1 MLISSQPM
9 RVISKQEA
17 IQIRMLNQ
25 QLLSPLYERP
35 EDIVAW
41 QGAMQA
47 QDYNYFRWAIGI
59 RQRTPQL
66 VGLQEAFAKA
76 ELLRLHLLRCTVQVV
91 SHTDIGWLL
100 PLCKERNLRTLQ
112 SWHKSINVSFP
123 ESYFEEITRAMQEL
137 LAGGKSLP
145 KKAIAEKLTTL
156 GFLLDDRL
164 LTSLLV
170 RMEIE
175 GLLCS
180 GEMQGREATWALLSE
195 RVPIICSL
203 TPDEALKQLAL
214 KYFRS
219 HSPASLEDFVW
230 WSGLTKTQCRK
241 ALALIAREIEEIK
254 IEEEMMYLYH
264 KTLDCPDYAKMV
276 LLLPPYD
283 EYLIGYKSRWV
294 ALEKKHTAKA
304 HNNFGI
310 FNPVILHEGRV
321 VGNWKASIDKQ
332 AANLTIDFFAEKSKI
347 RKRNLQGAVNQFV
360 EFCKVTANRAS

>member
-1 MLISSQPM
+1 MN
-9 RVISKQEA
+9 KQQA

-91 SHTDIGWLL
+91 SQKDIGWLL

-112 SWHKSINVSFP
+112 SWHKSINTLFS
-123 ESYFEEITRAMQEL
+123 ENHFEELTQALQKF

-145 KKAIAEKLTTL
+145 KKAIAEELKSL

-170 RMEIE
+170 RSEIE

-180 GEMQGREATWALLSE
+180 GVMQGREATWALLSE
-195 RVPIICSL
+195 RVPTIYSL
-203 TPDEALKQLAL
+203 TPDDALKQLAL

-219 HSPASLEDFVW
+219 HSPASLEDFAW
-230 WSGLTKTQCRK
+230 WSGLSKTQCRK
-241 ALALIAREIEEIK
+241 ALTLIANEIEETK
-254 IEEEMMYLYH
+254 IEEETMYLYH
-264 KTLDCPDYAKMV
+264 NTLDCPNYAKKV

-310 FNPVILHEGRV
+310 FKPVILHEGRV

-332 AANLTIDFFAEKSKI
+332 GENLTIDFFAEKSKI
-347 RKRNLQGAVNQFV
+347 GKQNLQGAVNQFV

>member
-1 MLISSQPM
+1 MN
-9 RVISKQEA
+9 KQKA

-25 QLLSPLYERP
+25 QLLSPLYQKP
-35 EDIVAW
+35 QDIVAW

-59 RQRTPQL
+59 RQRIPQIAQ
-66 VGLQEAFAKA
+66 LQAAFAKA

-91 SHTDIGWLL
+91 SQTDIGWLL

-112 SWHKSINVSFP
+112 SWHKSINTSFS
-123 ESYFEEITRAMQEL
+123 ESHFQEITQALQEL
-137 LAGGKSLP
+137 FAGGKSLP
-145 KKAIAEKLTTL
+145 RKAIAEQLTSL

-170 RMEIE
+170 RSEIE

-180 GEMQGREATWALLSE
+180 GVMQGREATWALLSE
-195 RVPIICSL
+195 RVPTICSL
-203 TPDEALKQLAL
+203 TPNEALKQLAI

-219 HSPASLEDFVW
+219 HSPASLDDFAW
-230 WSGLTKTQCRK
+230 WSGLSKTQCKK
-241 ALALIAREIEEIK
+241 ALTLIANEVEEIK
-254 IEEEMMYLYH
+254 VEEETMYLYH
-264 KTLDCPDYAKMV
+264 NTLDCPDYARKV

-310 FNPVILHEGRV
+310 FKPVILHEGRV

-332 AANLTIDFFAEKSKI
+332 ASNLLTELFAEKSKV
-347 RKRNLQGAVNQFV
+347 KQQSLQDAINQFV
-360 EFCKVTANRAS
+360 EFCKVTTANGS

>member
-1 MLISSQPM
+1 M

-59 RQRTPQL
+59 RQRIPQL
-66 VGLQEAFAKA
+66 VRLQEAFAKA

-100 PLCKERNLRTLQ
+100 SLCKERNLRTLQ

-195 RVPIICSL
+195 RVPTIYSL

-230 WSGLTKTQCRK
+230 WSGLPKAQCRK
-241 ALALIAREIEEIK
+241 ALTLIANEIEETK
-254 IEEEMMYLYH
+254 VEEETMYLYH
-264 KTLDCPDYAKMV
+264 NTPDCSDYAGMV

-310 FNPVILHEGRV
+310 FKPIILHEGRV

-332 AANLTIDFFAEKSKI
+332 GENLTIDFFAEKSKI
-347 RKRNLQGAVNQFV
+347 GKQSLQGAVNQFV
-360 EFCKVTANRAS
+360 QFCKVTTANGS

>member
-59 RQRTPQL
+59 RQRIPQL
-66 VGLQEAFAKA
+66 VRLQEAFAKA

-100 PLCKERNLRTLQ
+100 SLCKERNLRTLQ
-112 SWHKSINVSFP
+112 SWHKSINISFS
-123 ESYFEEITRAMQEL
+123 ESYFEEITYALQEL

-145 KKAIAEKLTTL
+145 KRAIAEKLTSL

-195 RVPIICSL
+195 RVPTIYSL

-219 HSPASLEDFVW
+219 HSPASSEDFVW
-230 WSGLTKTQCRK
+230 WSGLTKTQCKK
-241 ALALIAREIEEIK
+241 ALTLIANQVEEIK
-254 IEEEMMYLYH
+254 VEEETMYLYH
-264 KTLDCPDYAKMV
+264 NTPDCSDYAGMV

-310 FNPVILHEGRV
+310 FKPVILHEGRV

-332 AANLTIDFFAEKSKI
+332 GENLTIDFFAEKSKI
-347 RKRNLQGAVNQFV
+347 GKQSLQGAVNQFV
-360 EFCKVTANRAS
+360 EFCKVTTANGS

>member
-1 MLISSQPM
+1 MN
-9 RVISKQEA
+9 KQQA

-59 RQRTPQL
+59 RQRMPQL
-66 VGLQEAFAKA
+66 VRLQEAFAKA

-91 SHTDIGWLL
+91 SQTDIGWLL

-112 SWHKSINVSFP
+112 SWHKSINTSFS
-123 ESYFEEITRAMQEL
+123 ESHFQEITQALQEL
-137 LAGGKSLP
+137 FAGSKSLP
-145 KKAIAEKLTTL
+145 KKAIAEELKSL

-170 RMEIE
+170 RSEIE

-180 GEMQGREATWALLSE
+180 GVMQGREGTWALLSE
-195 RVPIICSL
+195 RVPTIYSL
-203 TPDEALKQLAL
+203 TPDDALKQLAL

-230 WSGLTKTQCRK
+230 WSGLPKTQCRK
-241 ALALIAREIEEIK
+241 ALTLIANEIEETK
-254 IEEEMMYLYH
+254 IEEETMYLYH
-264 KTLDCPDYAKMV
+264 NTLDYPNYAKKV

-310 FNPVILHEGRV
+310 FKPVILHEGRV

-332 AANLTIDFFAEKSKI
+332 GENLTIDFFAEKSKI
-347 RKRNLQGAVNQFV
+347 GKQNLQGAVNQFV
-360 EFCKVTANRAS
+360 QFCKVTTANGS

>member
-1 MLISSQPM
+1 MM
-9 RVISKQEA
+9 NKQKA

-25 QLLSPLYERP
+25 QLLSPLHQKP
-35 EDIVAW
+35 QDIVAW

-59 RQRTPQL
+59 RQRIPQL

-91 SHTDIGWLL
+91 SQTDIGWLL

-112 SWHKSINVSFP
+112 SWHKSINVSFS
-123 ESYFEEITRAMQEL
+123 ESHFEEITRAMQEL

-145 KKAIAEKLTTL
+145 KRAIAEELAFL

-164 LTSLLV
+164 LTFLLV
-170 RMEIE
+170 RSEIE

-180 GEMQGREATWALLSE
+180 GQMQGREATWALLSE
-195 RVPIICSL
+195 RVPTICSL
-203 TPDEALKQLAL
+203 TPNEALKQLAV

-219 HSPASLEDFVW
+219 HSPASLEDFTW
-230 WSGLTKTQCRK
+230 WSGLPKTQCKK
-241 ALALIAREIEEIK
+241 ALTLIANEIEEIK
-254 IEEEMMYLYH
+254 VEEETMYLYH
-264 KTLDCPDYAKMV
+264 NTLDCPDYARKV

-310 FNPVILHEGRV
+310 FKPVILHEGRV

-332 AANLTIDFFAEKSKI
+332 AENLLTELFAEKSKV
-347 RKRNLQGAVNQFV
+347 KQQSLQEAINQFV
-360 EFCKVTANRAS
+360 EFCK

>member
-1 MLISSQPM
+1 MN
-9 RVISKQEA
+9 KQEA

-35 EDIVAW
+35 EGIVAW

-91 SHTDIGWLL
+91 SQTDIGWLL

-112 SWHKSINVSFP
+112 SWHKSINISFS
-123 ESYFEEITRAMQEL
+123 ESHFEEITRAMQEL

-145 KKAIAEKLTTL
+145 KRAIAEELTSL
-156 GFLLDDRL
+156 GLLPDDRL

-170 RMEIE
+170 WSEIE

-180 GEMQGREATWALLSE
+180 GVMQGREATWALLSE
-195 RVPIICSL
+195 RVPTIRSL
-203 TPDEALKQLAL
+203 TPDEALKQLAV

-219 HSPASLEDFVW
+219 HSPASLEDFAW
-230 WSGLTKTQCRK
+230 WSGLSKTQCRK
-241 ALALIAREIEEIK
+241 ALTLIANEVEEIK
-254 IEEEMMYLYH
+254 VEEETMYLYH
-264 KTLDCPDYAKMV
+264 NTPDCSDYAGMV

-310 FNPVILHEGRV
+310 FKPVILHEGRV

-347 RKRNLQGAVNQFV
+347 GKRNLQGAVNQFV
-360 EFCKVTANRAS
+360 EFCKSR

>member
-1 MLISSQPM
+1 MM
-9 RVISKQEA
+9 NKQKA

-25 QLLSPLYERP
+25 QLLSPLYQKP
-35 EDIVAW
+35 QDIVAW

-59 RQRTPQL
+59 RQRIPQIAQ
-66 VGLQEAFAKA
+66 LQAAFAKA

-91 SHTDIGWLL
+91 SQTDIGWLL

-112 SWHKSINVSFP
+112 SWHKSINTSFS
-123 ESYFEEITRAMQEL
+123 ESHFQEITQALQEL
-137 LAGGKSLP
+137 FAGGKSLP
-145 KKAIAEKLTTL
+145 RKAIAEQLTSL
-156 GFLLDDRL
+156 GLLPDDRL

-170 RMEIE
+170 RSEIE

-180 GEMQGREATWALLSE
+180 GVMQGREATWALLSE
-195 RVPIICSL
+195 RVPTICSL
-203 TPDEALKQLAL
+203 TPDEALKQLAV

-219 HSPASLEDFVW
+219 HSPASLEDFAW
-230 WSGLTKTQCRK
+230 WSGLSKTQCRK
-241 ALALIAREIEEIK
+241 ALTLIANEVEEIK
-254 IEEEMMYLYH
+254 VEEETMYLYH
-264 KTLDCPDYAKMV
+264 NTPDCSDYAGMV

-310 FNPVILHEGRV
+310 FKPIILHEGRV

-332 AANLTIDFFAEKSKI
+332 GANLITELFAEKSKVKL
-347 RKRNLQGAVNQFV
+347 RSLQEAINQFV
-360 EFCKVTANRAS
+360 EFCKVTTANGS

>member
-1 MLISSQPM
+1 
-9 RVISKQEA
+9 
-17 IQIRMLNQ
+17 MLNQ

-91 SHTDIGWLL
+91 SQTDIGWLL

-112 SWHKSINVSFP
+112 SWYKSINVSFS
-123 ESYFEEITRAMQEL
+123 ESHFQEITRAMQEL

-145 KKAIAEKLTTL
+145 KRAIAEELTSL

-170 RMEIE
+170 RSEIE

-195 RVPIICSL
+195 RVPAICPL
-203 TPDEALKQLAL
+203 TPDEALKQLAI

-230 WSGLTKTQCRK
+230 WSGLPKTQCKK
-241 ALALIAREIEEIK
+241 ALTLIANEIEETK
-254 IEEEMMYLYH
+254 VEEETMYLYH
-264 KTLDCPDYAKMV
+264 NTLDCPDYARKV

-310 FNPVILHEGRV
+310 FKPVILHEGRV

-332 AANLTIDFFAEKSKI
+332 AENLLTELFAEKSKV
-347 RKRNLQGAVNQFV
+347 KQQSLQDAINQFV
-360 EFCKVTANRAS
+360 EFCK

>member
-1 MLISSQPM
+1 MN
-9 RVISKQEA
+9 KQEA
-17 IQIRMLNQ
+17 IQIRMRNQ
-25 QLLSPLYERP
+25 QLLSPLYEKP

-91 SHTDIGWLL
+91 SQTDIGWLL

-112 SWHKSINVSFP
+112 SRHKSINLSFS
-123 ESYFEEITRAMQEL
+123 ESYFEEITIALQEL
-137 LAGGKSLP
+137 LAGNKSLP
-145 KKAIAEKLTTL
+145 KKVIAEELASL
-156 GFLLDDRL
+156 GFLLDDKL

-170 RMEIE
+170 RSEIE

-180 GEMQGREATWALLSE
+180 GQMQGREATWALLSE
-195 RVPIICSL
+195 RVSTVCSL
-203 TPDEALKQLAL
+203 TPDEALKQLAI

-230 WSGLTKTQCRK
+230 WSGLPKTQCKK
-241 ALALIAREIEEIK
+241 ALTLIATEVEEIK
-254 IEEEMMYLYH
+254 VEEETMYLYH
-264 KTLDCPDYAKMV
+264 NTPNCSDYAGMV

-310 FNPVILHEGRV
+310 FKPVILHEGRV

-332 AANLTIDFFAEKSKI
+332 AANLITELFAEKSKI
-347 RKRNLQGAVNQFV
+347 KQQSLQEAINRFM
-360 EFCKVTANRAS
+360 EFCK

>member
-1 MLISSQPM
+1 MN
-9 RVISKQEA
+9 KQQA

-91 SHTDIGWLL
+91 SQKDIGWLL

-112 SWHKSINVSFP
+112 SWHKSINTLFS
-123 ESYFEEITRAMQEL
+123 ENHFEELTQALQKF

-145 KKAIAEKLTTL
+145 KKAIAEELKSL

-170 RMEIE
+170 RSEIE

-180 GEMQGREATWALLSE
+180 GVMQGREATWALLSE
-195 RVPIICSL
+195 RVPTICSL
-203 TPDEALKQLAL
+203 TTDEALKQLAV

-219 HSPASLEDFVW
+219 HSPASLEDFAW
-230 WSGLTKTQCRK
+230 WSGLSKTQCRK
-241 ALALIAREIEEIK
+241 ALTLIANEIEETK
-254 IEEEMMYLYH
+254 IEEETMYLYH
-264 KTLDCPDYAKMV
+264 NTLDCPNYAKKV

-310 FNPVILHEGRV
+310 FKPVILHEGRV

-332 AANLTIDFFAEKSKI
+332 GENLTIDFFAEKSKI
-347 RKRNLQGAVNQFV
+347 GKQNLQGAVNQFV
-360 EFCKVTANRAS
+360 QFCKLR

>member
-1 MLISSQPM
+1 MKN
-9 RVISKQEA
+9 KQEA
-17 IQIRMLNQ
+17 IQIRLLNQ
-25 QLLSPLYERP
+25 QLLSPLYEKP
-35 EDIVAW
+35 EEIVAW

-47 QDYNYFRWAIGI
+47 QDYNYFRWAIGV

-66 VGLQEAFAKA
+66 VQLQEAFVKA

-91 SHTDIGWLL
+91 SQKDIGWLL

-112 SWHKSINVSFP
+112 SWHKSINISFS
-123 ESYFEEITRAMQEL
+123 ESHFEEITRAMQEL

-145 KKAIAEKLTTL
+145 KRAIAEELASL

-170 RMEIE
+170 RSEIE
-175 GLLCS
+175 GILCS
-180 GEMQGREATWALLSE
+180 GVMQGREATWALLSE
-195 RVPIICSL
+195 RVSTVCSL

-230 WSGLTKTQCRK
+230 WAGLSKTRCKK
-241 ALALIAREIEEIK
+241 ALTLIANEVEEIK
-254 IEEEMMYLYH
+254 VEGEAMYLYH
-264 KTLDCPDYAKMV
+264 NTLDCPDYARKV

-310 FNPVILHEGRV
+310 FKPVILHEGRV

-332 AANLTIDFFAEKSKI
+332 GENLTIDFFAERSKI
-347 RKRNLQGAVNQFV
+347 GKQSLQGAVNQFV
-360 EFCKVTANRAS
+360 EFCKVTTANGS

>member
-1 MLISSQPM
+1 MKN
-9 RVISKQEA
+9 KQEA
-17 IQIRMLNQ
+17 IQIRLLNQ
-25 QLLSPLYERP
+25 QLLSPLYEKP
-35 EDIVAW
+35 EEIVAW

-47 QDYNYFRWAIGI
+47 QDYNYFRWAIGV

-66 VGLQEAFAKA
+66 VQLQEAFVKA

-91 SHTDIGWLL
+91 SQKDIGWLL

-112 SWHKSINVSFP
+112 SWHKSINISFS
-123 ESYFEEITRAMQEL
+123 ESHFEEITRAMQEL

-145 KKAIAEKLTTL
+145 KRAIAEELTSL

-170 RMEIE
+170 RSEIE

-180 GEMQGREATWALLSE
+180 GQMQGREATWALLSE
-195 RVPIICSL
+195 RVPTICSL
-203 TPDEALKQLAL
+203 TPDEALKQLAI

-219 HSPASLEDFVW
+219 HSPASLDDFAW
-230 WSGLTKTQCRK
+230 WSGLSKTQCKK
-241 ALALIAREIEEIK
+241 ALTLIANEVEEIK
-254 IEEEMMYLYH
+254 VEEETMYLYH
-264 KTLDCPDYAKMV
+264 NTLDCLDYARKV

-310 FNPVILHEGRV
+310 FKPVILHEGRV

-332 AANLTIDFFAEKSKI
+332 GANLITELFAEKSKV
-347 RKRNLQGAVNQFV
+347 KQQSLQEAVNQFV
-360 EFCKVTANRAS
+360 EFCKVTTANGS

>member
-112 SWHKSINVSFP
+112 SWHKSINTLFS
-123 ESYFEEITRAMQEL
+123 ENHFEELTQALQEL
-137 LAGGKSLP
+137 LAGSKSLP
-145 KKAIAEKLTTL
+145 KKAIAEELKSL

-170 RMEIE
+170 RSEIE

-180 GEMQGREATWALLSE
+180 GVMQGREATWALLSE

-310 FNPVILHEGRV
+310 FKPVILHEGRV

-332 AANLTIDFFAEKSKI
+332 GENLTIDFFAEKSKI
-347 RKRNLQGAVNQFV
+347 GKQNLQGAVNQFV
-360 EFCKVTANRAS
+360 QFCKVTTANGS

>member
-1 MLISSQPM
+1 MN
-9 RVISKQEA
+9 KQQA

-59 RQRTPQL
+59 RQRMPQL
-66 VGLQEAFAKA
+66 VRLQEAFAKA

-112 SWHKSINVSFP
+112 SWHKNINTSFS
-123 ESYFEEITRAMQEL
+123 ESHFQEITQALQEL
-137 LAGGKSLP
+137 LAGSKSLP
-145 KKAIAEKLTTL
+145 KKAIAEELKSL

-170 RMEIE
+170 RSEIE

-180 GEMQGREATWALLSE
+180 GVMQGREATWALLSE

-310 FNPVILHEGRV
+310 FKPVILHEGRV

-332 AANLTIDFFAEKSKI
+332 GENLTIDFFAEKSKI
-347 RKRNLQGAVNQFV
+347 GKQTLQGAVNQFV
-360 EFCKVTANRAS
+360 QFCKVTTANGS

>member
-1 MLISSQPM
+1 MN
-9 RVISKQEA
+9 KQEA

-35 EDIVAW
+35 EGIVAW

-91 SHTDIGWLL
+91 SQTDIGWLL

-112 SWHKSINVSFP
+112 SWHKSINISFS
-123 ESYFEEITRAMQEL
+123 ESHFEEITRAMQEL

-145 KKAIAEKLTTL
+145 KRAIAEELTSL
-156 GFLLDDRL
+156 GLLPDDRL

-170 RMEIE
+170 RSEIE

-180 GEMQGREATWALLSE
+180 GVMQGREATWALLSE
-195 RVPIICSL
+195 RVPTIRSL
-203 TPDEALKQLAL
+203 TPDEALKQLAV

-219 HSPASLEDFVW
+219 HSPASLEDFAW
-230 WSGLTKTQCRK
+230 WSGLSKTQCRK
-241 ALALIAREIEEIK
+241 ALTLIANEVEEIK
-254 IEEEMMYLYH
+254 VEEETMYLYH
-264 KTLDCPDYAKMV
+264 NTPDCSDYAGMV

-310 FNPVILHEGRV
+310 FKPVILHEGRV

-332 AANLTIDFFAEKSKI
+332 GENLTIDFFAEKSKI
-347 RKRNLQGAVNQFV
+347 GK
-360 EFCKVTANRAS
+360 

>member
-1 MLISSQPM
+1 M

-59 RQRTPQL
+59 RQRIPQL
-66 VGLQEAFAKA
+66 VRLQEAFAKA

-100 PLCKERNLRTLQ
+100 SLCKERNLRTLQ
-112 SWHKSINVSFP
+112 SWHKSINISFS
-123 ESYFEEITRAMQEL
+123 ESYFEEITYVLQEL
-137 LAGGKSLP
+137 LAGGKSLS
-145 KKAIAEKLTTL
+145 KRAITEKLTSL

-195 RVPIICSL
+195 RVPTIYSL
-203 TPDEALKQLAL
+203 TPDDALKQLAL

-230 WSGLTKTQCRK
+230 WSRLPKTQCRK
-241 ALALIAREIEEIK
+241 ALVLIAPEIEEIK
-254 IEEEMMYLYH
+254 VEEEMMYLYH
-264 KTLDCPDYAKMV
+264 NTPDCSDYAGMV

-304 HNNFGI
+304 HNNFGV
-310 FNPVILHEGRV
+310 FKPVILHEGRV

-347 RKRNLQGAVNQFV
+347 GKRNL
-360 EFCKVTANRAS
+360 

>member
-1 MLISSQPM
+1 
-9 RVISKQEA
+9 
-17 IQIRMLNQ
+17 
-25 QLLSPLYERP
+25 
-35 EDIVAW
+35 
-41 QGAMQA
+41 
-47 QDYNYFRWAIGI
+47 
-59 RQRTPQL
+59 
-66 VGLQEAFAKA
+66 
-76 ELLRLHLLRCTVQVV
+76 
-91 SHTDIGWLL
+91 
-100 PLCKERNLRTLQ
+100 
-112 SWHKSINVSFP
+112 
-123 ESYFEEITRAMQEL
+123 MQEL

-145 KKAIAEKLTTL
+145 KRAIAEELTSL

-170 RMEIE
+170 RSEIE

-180 GEMQGREATWALLSE
+180 GQMQGREATWALLSE
-195 RVPIICSL
+195 RVPTICSL
-203 TPDEALKQLAL
+203 TPDEALKQLAI

-219 HSPASLEDFVW
+219 HSPASLDDFAW
-230 WSGLTKTQCRK
+230 WSGLSKTQCKK
-241 ALALIAREIEEIK
+241 ALTLIANEVEEIK
-254 IEEEMMYLYH
+254 VEEETMYLYH
-264 KTLDCPDYAKMV
+264 NTLDCLDYARKV

-332 AANLTIDFFAEKSKI
+332 AANLTIDFFDEKSKI
-347 RKRNLQGAVNQFV
+347 GKRNLQGAVNQFV

>member
-1 MLISSQPM
+1 
-9 RVISKQEA
+9 
-17 IQIRMLNQ
+17 
-25 QLLSPLYERP
+25 
-35 EDIVAW
+35 
-41 QGAMQA
+41 MQA
-47 QDYNYFRWAIGI
+47 QDYNYFRWAIGV

-66 VGLQEAFAKA
+66 VQLQEAFVKA

-91 SHTDIGWLL
+91 SQKDIGWLL

-112 SWHKSINVSFP
+112 SWHKSMNILFS
-123 ESYFEEITRAMQEL
+123 ESHFEEITRAMQEL

-145 KKAIAEKLTTL
+145 KRAIAEELASL

-170 RMEIE
+170 WSEIE
-175 GLLCS
+175 GILCS
-180 GEMQGREATWALLSE
+180 GVMQGREATWALLSE
-195 RVPIICSL
+195 RVSTVCSL

-230 WSGLTKTQCRK
+230 WAGLSKTQCKK
-241 ALALIAREIEEIK
+241 ALALIANEVEEIK
-254 IEEEMMYLYH
+254 VEGEAMYLYH
-264 KTLDCPDYAKMV
+264 NTLDCPDYARKV

-294 ALEKKHTAKA
+294 ALEKKHTAKV

-310 FNPVILHEGRV
+310 FKPVILHEGRV
-321 VGNWKASIDKQ
+321 VGNWKASIEKQ
-332 AANLTIDFFAEKSKI
+332 AANLITELFAEKSKV
-347 RKRNLQGAVNQFV
+347 KQQCLQEAI
-360 EFCKVTANRAS
+360 NRFM

>member
-1 MLISSQPM
+1 MN
-9 RVISKQEA
+9 KQEA
-17 IQIRMLNQ
+17 IQIRMRNQ
-25 QLLSPLYERP
+25 QLLSPLYEKP

-47 QDYNYFRWAIGI
+47 QDYNYFRWAIGV

-91 SHTDIGWLL
+91 SQTDIGWLL

-112 SWHKSINVSFP
+112 SWHKSINVSFS
-123 ESYFEEITRAMQEL
+123 ESYFEEITIALQEL
-137 LAGGKSLP
+137 LAGNKSLP
-145 KKAIAEKLTTL
+145 KKAIAEELASL
-156 GFLLDDRL
+156 GFLLDDKL

-170 RMEIE
+170 RSEIE

-180 GEMQGREATWALLSE
+180 GQMQGREATWALLSE
-195 RVPIICSL
+195 RVSTVCSL
-203 TPDEALKQLAL
+203 TPDEALKQLAI

-219 HSPASLEDFVW
+219 HSPVSLEDFVW
-230 WSGLTKTQCRK
+230 WSGLPKTQCKK
-241 ALALIAREIEEIK
+241 ALTLIATEVEEIK
-254 IEEEMMYLYH
+254 VEEETMYLYH
-264 KTLDCPDYAKMV
+264 NTLDCPDNARMV

-294 ALEKKHTAKA
+294 ALEKKHIAKA

-310 FNPVILHEGRV
+310 FKPVILHEGRV

-332 AANLTIDFFAEKSKI
+332 AANLITELFAEKSKI
-347 RKRNLQGAVNQFV
+347 KQQSLQEAINRFM
-360 EFCKVTANRAS
+360 EFCK

>member
-1 MLISSQPM
+1 MM
-9 RVISKQEA
+9 NKQKA

-25 QLLSPLYERP
+25 QLLFPLYQKP
-35 EDIVAW
+35 QNIVAW

-59 RQRTPQL
+59 RQRIPQIAQ
-66 VGLQEAFAKA
+66 LQAAFAKA

-91 SHTDIGWLL
+91 SQKDIGWLL

-112 SWHKSINVSFP
+112 SWHKSINISFS
-123 ESYFEEITRAMQEL
+123 ESHFEEITRAMQEL

-145 KKAIAEKLTTL
+145 KRAIAEELTSL

-170 RMEIE
+170 RSEIE

-180 GEMQGREATWALLSE
+180 GVMQGREATWALLSE
-195 RVPIICSL
+195 RVPTICSL
-203 TPDEALKQLAL
+203 TPNEALKQLAI

-219 HSPASLEDFVW
+219 HSPASLDDFAW
-230 WSGLTKTQCRK
+230 WSGLSKTQCKK
-241 ALALIAREIEEIK
+241 ALTLIANEVEEIK
-254 IEEEMMYLYH
+254 VEEETMYLYH
-264 KTLDCPDYAKMV
+264 NNLDCPDYARKV

-310 FNPVILHEGRV
+310 FKPVILHEGRV
-321 VGNWKASIDKQ
+321 VGNWKASIGKQ
-332 AANLTIDFFAEKSKI
+332 ASNLLTELFAEKSKV
-347 RKRNLQGAVNQFV
+347 KQQSLQDAINQFV
-360 EFCKVTANRAS
+360 EFCKVTTANGS

>member
-1 MLISSQPM
+1 MKN
-9 RVISKQEA
+9 KQEA
-17 IQIRMLNQ
+17 IQIRLLNQ
-25 QLLSPLYERP
+25 QLLSPLYEKP
-35 EDIVAW
+35 EEIVAW

-47 QDYNYFRWAIGI
+47 QDYNYFRWAIGV

-66 VGLQEAFAKA
+66 VQLQEAFVKA

-91 SHTDIGWLL
+91 SQKDIGWLL

-112 SWHKSINVSFP
+112 SWHKSINISFS
-123 ESYFEEITRAMQEL
+123 ESHFEEITRAMQEL

-145 KKAIAEKLTTL
+145 KRAIAEELTSL
-156 GFLLDDRL
+156 GLLPDDRL

-170 RMEIE
+170 WSEIE

-180 GEMQGREATWALLSE
+180 GVMQGREATWALLSE
-195 RVPIICSL
+195 RVPTIRSL
-203 TPDEALKQLAL
+203 TPDEALKQLAV

-219 HSPASLEDFVW
+219 HSPASLEDFAW
-230 WSGLTKTQCRK
+230 WSGLSKTQCRK
-241 ALALIAREIEEIK
+241 ALTLIANEVEEIK
-254 IEEEMMYLYH
+254 VEEETMYLYH
-264 KTLDCPDYAKMV
+264 NTPDCSDYAGMV

-310 FNPVILHEGRV
+310 FKPVILHEGRV

-332 AANLTIDFFAEKSKI
+332 AANFITELFAEKSKV
-347 RKRNLQGAVNQFV
+347 KQQSLQEAINRFM
-360 EFCKVTANRAS
+360 EFCK

>member
-1 MLISSQPM
+1 M

-59 RQRTPQL
+59 RQRIPQL
-66 VGLQEAFAKA
+66 VRLQEAFAKA

-100 PLCKERNLRTLQ
+100 SLCKERNLRTLQ
-112 SWHKSINVSFP
+112 SWHKSINISFS
-123 ESYFEEITRAMQEL
+123 ESYFEEITYALQEL

-145 KKAIAEKLTTL
+145 KRAIAEKLTTL

-230 WSGLTKTQCRK
+230 WSGLPKAQCRK
-241 ALALIAREIEEIK
+241 ALTLIANEIEETK
-254 IEEEMMYLYH
+254 VEEETMYLYH
-264 KTLDCPDYAKMV
+264 NTPDCSDYAGMV

-310 FNPVILHEGRV
+310 FKPVILHEGRV

-332 AANLTIDFFAEKSKI
+332 GENLTIDFFAEKSKI
-347 RKRNLQGAVNQFV
+347 GKQSLQGAVNQFV
-360 EFCKVTANRAS
+360 EFCKVTTANGS

>member
-1 MLISSQPM
+1 MN
-9 RVISKQEA
+9 KQQA

-91 SHTDIGWLL
+91 SQKDIGWLL

-112 SWHKSINVSFP
+112 SWHKSINTLFS
-123 ESYFEEITRAMQEL
+123 ENHFEELTQALQKF

-145 KKAIAEKLTTL
+145 KKAIAEELKSL

-170 RMEIE
+170 RSEIE

-180 GEMQGREATWALLSE
+180 GMMQGREATWALLSE
-195 RVPIICSL
+195 RVPTICSL
-203 TPDEALKQLAL
+203 TPDDALKQLAV

-230 WSGLTKTQCRK
+230 WSGLSKTQCRK
-241 ALALIAREIEEIK
+241 ALTLIANEVEEIK
-254 IEEEMMYLYH
+254 VEEETMYLYH
-264 KTLDCPDYAKMV
+264 NTPDCSDYAGMV

-310 FNPVILHEGRV
+310 FKPVILHEGRV

-332 AANLTIDFFAEKSKI
+332 GENLTIDFFAEKSKI
-347 RKRNLQGAVNQFV
+347 GKQNLQGAVNQFV
-360 EFCKVTANRAS
+360 QFCKVTTTNGS

>member
-1 MLISSQPM
+1 MN
-9 RVISKQEA
+9 KQQA

-59 RQRTPQL
+59 RQRMPQL
-66 VGLQEAFAKA
+66 VRLQEAFAKA

-112 SWHKSINVSFP
+112 SWHKNINTSFS
-123 ESYFEEITRAMQEL
+123 ESHFQEITQALQEL

-145 KKAIAEKLTTL
+145 KKVIAEELKSL
-156 GFLLDDRL
+156 GFFLDDRL

-170 RMEIE
+170 RSEIE

-180 GEMQGREATWALLSE
+180 GVMQGREATWALLSE

-310 FNPVILHEGRV
+310 FKPVILHEGRV

-332 AANLTIDFFAEKSKI
+332 GENLTIDFFAEKSKI
-347 RKRNLQGAVNQFV
+347 GKQTLQGAVNQFV
-360 EFCKVTANRAS
+360 QFCKVTTANGS

>member
-1 MLISSQPM
+1 MKN
-9 RVISKQEA
+9 KQEA
-17 IQIRMLNQ
+17 IQIRLLNQ
-25 QLLSPLYERP
+25 QLLSPLYEKP
-35 EDIVAW
+35 EEIVAW

-47 QDYNYFRWAIGI
+47 QDYNYFRWAIGV

-66 VGLQEAFAKA
+66 VQLQEAFVKA

-91 SHTDIGWLL
+91 SQKDIGWLL

-112 SWHKSINVSFP
+112 SWHKSINTLFS
-123 ESYFEEITRAMQEL
+123 ENHFEELTQALQEF

-145 KKAIAEKLTTL
+145 KKAIAEELTSL

-164 LTSLLV
+164 LASLLV
-170 RMEIE
+170 RSEIE

-180 GEMQGREATWALLSE
+180 GVMQGREATWALLSE
-195 RVPIICSL
+195 RVPTICPL
-203 TPDEALKQLAL
+203 TPDKALKQLAL

-230 WSGLTKTQCRK
+230 WSGLPKTQCKK
-241 ALALIAREIEEIK
+241 ALTLIANEIEEIK
-254 IEEEMMYLYH
+254 VEEETMYLYNNI
-264 KTLDCPDYAKMV
+264 LDCSDYAGMI

-310 FNPVILHEGRV
+310 FKPVILHEGRV

-332 AANLTIDFFAEKSKI
+332 AANLITELFAEKSKVKQ
-347 RKRNLQGAVNQFV
+347 RSLQEAVNQLM
-360 EFCKVTANRAS
+360 EFCK

>member
-1 MLISSQPM
+1 MLVSSQPM

-66 VGLQEAFAKA
+66 VGLQEAFTKT
-76 ELLRLHLLRCTVQVV
+76 ELLRLHLLR
-91 SHTDIGWLL
+91 
-100 PLCKERNLRTLQ
+100 CKERNLRTLQ
-112 SWHKSINVSFP
+112 SWHKSINVSFS

-195 RVPIICSL
+195 RVPTICSL
-203 TPDEALKQLAL
+203 TPEEALKQLAL

-230 WSGLTKTQCRK
+230 WSGLPKTQCRK
-241 ALALIAREIEEIK
+241 ALALIAPEIEEIK
-254 IEEEMMYLYH
+254 VEEEEEMMYLYH
-264 KTLDCPDYAKMV
+264 NTLDCPDYAKMV

-347 RKRNLQGAVNQFV
+347 GKRNLQGAVNQFV

>member
-1 MLISSQPM
+1 MM
-9 RVISKQEA
+9 NKQKA

-25 QLLSPLYERP
+25 QLLSPRYQKP
-35 EDIVAW
+35 QDIVAW

-59 RQRTPQL
+59 RQRIPQIAQ
-66 VGLQEAFAKA
+66 LQAAFAKA

-91 SHTDIGWLL
+91 SQKDIGWLL

-112 SWHKSINVSFP
+112 SWHKSINISFS
-123 ESYFEEITRAMQEL
+123 ESHFEEITRAMQEL

-145 KKAIAEKLTTL
+145 RKAIAEQLTSL
-156 GFLLDDRL
+156 GLLPDDRL

-170 RMEIE
+170 RSEIE

-180 GEMQGREATWALLSE
+180 GVMQGREATWALLSE
-195 RVPIICSL
+195 RVPTICSL
-203 TPDEALKQLAL
+203 TPNEALKQLAI

-219 HSPASLEDFVW
+219 HSPASLDDFAW
-230 WSGLTKTQCRK
+230 WSGLSKTQCKK
-241 ALALIAREIEEIK
+241 ALTLIANEVEEIK
-254 IEEEMMYLYH
+254 VEEETMYLYH
-264 KTLDCPDYAKMV
+264 NTPDYSDYAGMV

-310 FNPVILHEGRV
+310 FKPVILHEGRV

-332 AANLTIDFFAEKSKI
+332 AANLITELFAEKSKV
-347 RKRNLQGAVNQFV
+347 KQQSLQEAINRFM
-360 EFCKVTANRAS
+360 EFCK

>member
-1 MLISSQPM
+1 MN
-9 RVISKQEA
+9 KQEA

-59 RQRTPQL
+59 RQRIPQL
-66 VGLQEAFAKA
+66 VRLQEAFAKA

-100 PLCKERNLRTLQ
+100 SLCKERNLRTLQ
-112 SWHKSINVSFP
+112 SWHKSINISFS
-123 ESYFEEITRAMQEL
+123 ESYFEEITYVLQEL

-145 KKAIAEKLTTL
+145 KKAIAEELTSL
-156 GFLLDDRL
+156 GLLPDDRL

-170 RMEIE
+170 RSEIE

-180 GEMQGREATWALLSE
+180 GVMQGREATWALLSE
-195 RVPIICSL
+195 RVPTICSL
-203 TPDEALKQLAL
+203 TPDEALKQLAV

-230 WSGLTKTQCRK
+230 WSGLPKTQCRK
-241 ALALIAREIEEIK
+241 ALVLIAPEIEEIK
-254 IEEEMMYLYH
+254 VEEEMMYLYH
-264 KTLDCPDYAKMV
+264 NTPDCSDYAGMV

-304 HNNFGI
+304 HNNFGV
-310 FNPVILHEGRV
+310 FKPVILHEGRV

-347 RKRNLQGAVNQFV
+347 GKRNLQGAVNQFV
-360 EFCKVTANRAS
+360 EFCKSR

>member
-1 MLISSQPM
+1 MN
-9 RVISKQEA
+9 KQEA
-17 IQIRMLNQ
+17 IQIRMRNQ
-25 QLLSPLYERP
+25 QLLSPLYEKP

-47 QDYNYFRWAIGI
+47 QDYNYFRWAIGV

-91 SHTDIGWLL
+91 SQTDIGWLL

-112 SWHKSINVSFP
+112 SWHKSINVSFS
-123 ESYFEEITRAMQEL
+123 ESYFEEITIALQEL
-137 LAGGKSLP
+137 LAGNKSLP
-145 KKAIAEKLTTL
+145 KKAIAEELASL
-156 GFLLDDRL
+156 GFLLDDKL

-170 RMEIE
+170 RSEIE

-180 GEMQGREATWALLSE
+180 GQMQGREATWALLSE
-195 RVPIICSL
+195 RVPTICSL
-203 TPDEALKQLAL
+203 TPNEALKQLAI

-230 WSGLTKTQCRK
+230 WSGLPKTQCKK
-241 ALALIAREIEEIK
+241 ALTLIATEVEEIK
-254 IEEEMMYLYH
+254 VEEETMYLYH
-264 KTLDCPDYAKMV
+264 NTLDCPDNARMV

-294 ALEKKHTAKA
+294 ALEKKHIAKA

-310 FNPVILHEGRV
+310 FKPVILHEGRV

-332 AANLTIDFFAEKSKI
+332 AANLITELFAEKSKI
-347 RKRNLQGAVNQFV
+347 KQQSLQEAINRFM
-360 EFCKVTANRAS
+360 EFCNWR

>member
-1 MLISSQPM
+1 MM
-9 RVISKQEA
+9 NKQEA

-25 QLLSPLYERP
+25 QLLSPVYERP

-41 QGAMQA
+41 HGAMQA

-66 VGLQEAFAKA
+66 VRLQEAFAKA

-91 SHTDIGWLL
+91 SQTDIGWLL

-112 SWHKSINVSFP
+112 SWYKSINVSFS
-123 ESYFEEITRAMQEL
+123 ETHFEEITRAMQEL

-145 KKAIAEKLTTL
+145 KRAIAEKLTSL

-170 RMEIE
+170 RSEIE

-195 RVPIICSL
+195 RVPAICPL
-203 TPDEALKQLAL
+203 TPDEALKQLAI

-230 WSGLTKTQCRK
+230 WSGLPKTQCKK
-241 ALALIAREIEEIK
+241 ALTLIANEIEETK
-254 IEEEMMYLYH
+254 VEEETMYLYH
-264 KTLDCPDYAKMV
+264 NTLDCPDYARKV

-310 FNPVILHEGRV
+310 FKPVILHEGRV

-332 AANLTIDFFAEKSKI
+332 AANLITELFAEKSKV
-347 RKRNLQGAVNQFV
+347 KQQSLQDAINQFV
-360 EFCKVTANRAS
+360 EFCK

>member
-1 MLISSQPM
+1 MN
-9 RVISKQEA
+9 KQKA

-25 QLLSPLYERP
+25 QLLSPLYQKP
-35 EDIVAW
+35 QDIVAW

-59 RQRTPQL
+59 RQRIPQL
-66 VGLQEAFAKA
+66 AQLQAAFAKA

-91 SHTDIGWLL
+91 SQTDIGWLL

-112 SWHKSINVSFP
+112 SWHKSINTSFS
-123 ESYFEEITRAMQEL
+123 ESHFQEITQALQEL

-145 KKAIAEKLTTL
+145 KKAIAEQLTSL
-156 GFLLDDRL
+156 GLLPDDRL

-170 RMEIE
+170 RSEIE

-180 GEMQGREATWALLSE
+180 GQMQGREATWALLSE
-195 RVPIICSL
+195 RVPTICSL
-203 TPDEALKQLAL
+203 TPDEALKQLAV

-219 HSPASLEDFVW
+219 HSPASLEDFAW
-230 WSGLTKTQCRK
+230 WSGLSKTQCKK
-241 ALALIAREIEEIK
+241 ALTLIANEVEEIK
-254 IEEEMMYLYH
+254 VEEETMYLYH
-264 KTLDCPDYAKMV
+264 NTLDCPDYARKV

-310 FNPVILHEGRV
+310 FKPVILHEGRV

-332 AANLTIDFFAEKSKI
+332 GENLTIDFFAEKSKI
-347 RKRNLQGAVNQFV
+347 GKQNLQGAVNQFV
-360 EFCKVTANRAS
+360 QFCKVTTANGS

>member
-1 MLISSQPM
+1 MM
-9 RVISKQEA
+9 NKQKA

-25 QLLSPLYERP
+25 QLLSPLYQKP
-35 EDIVAW
+35 QDIVAW

-59 RQRTPQL
+59 RQRIPQIAQ
-66 VGLQEAFAKA
+66 LQAAFAKA

-91 SHTDIGWLL
+91 SQKDIGWLL

-112 SWHKSINVSFP
+112 SWHKSINISFS
-123 ESYFEEITRAMQEL
+123 ESHFEEITRAMQEL

-145 KKAIAEKLTTL
+145 KRAIAEELTSL

-170 RMEIE
+170 RSEIE

-180 GEMQGREATWALLSE
+180 GQMQGREATWALLSE
-195 RVPIICSL
+195 RVPTICSL
-203 TPDEALKQLAL
+203 TPDEALKQLAI
-214 KYFRS
+214 KSFRS
-219 HSPASLEDFVW
+219 HSPASLDDFAW
-230 WSGLTKTQCRK
+230 WSGLSKTQCKK
-241 ALALIAREIEEIK
+241 ALTLIANEVEEIK
-254 IEEEMMYLYH
+254 VEEETMYLYH
-264 KTLDCPDYAKMV
+264 NTLDCLDYARKV

-310 FNPVILHEGRV
+310 FKPVILHEGRV

-332 AANLTIDFFAEKSKI
+332 GANLITELFAEKSKVKL
-347 RKRNLQGAVNQFV
+347 RSLQEAINQFV
-360 EFCKVTANRAS
+360 EFCK

>member
-1 MLISSQPM
+1 
-9 RVISKQEA
+9 
-17 IQIRMLNQ
+17 MLNQ

-175 GLLCS
+175 GFLCS

-195 RVPIICSL
+195 RVPTIYSL

-230 WSGLTKTQCRK
+230 WSGLPKAQCRK
-241 ALALIAREIEEIK
+241 ALTLIANEIEETK
-254 IEEEMMYLYH
+254 VEEETMYLYH
-264 KTLDCPDYAKMV
+264 NTPDCSDYAGMV

-310 FNPVILHEGRV
+310 FKPVILHEGRI

-332 AANLTIDFFAEKSKI
+332 AENLLTELFAEKSKI
-347 RKRNLQGAVNQFV
+347 GKQSLQGAVNQFV
-360 EFCKVTANRAS
+360 QFCKVTTANGS

>member
-1 MLISSQPM
+1 MN
-9 RVISKQEA
+9 KQQA

-76 ELLRLHLLRCTVQVV
+76 ELLRLHLLRCTIQVV

-100 PLCKERNLRTLQ
+100 SLCKERNLRTLQ
-112 SWHKSINVSFP
+112 SWHKSINISFS

-175 GLLCS
+175 GILCS

-230 WSGLTKTQCRK
+230 WSGLPKAQCRK
-241 ALALIAREIEEIK
+241 ALTLIANEIEETK
-254 IEEEMMYLYH
+254 VEEETMYLYH
-264 KTLDCPDYAKMV
+264 NTPDCSDYAGMV

-310 FNPVILHEGRV
+310 FKPVILHEGRV

-332 AANLTIDFFAEKSKI
+332 GENLTIDFFAEKSKI
-347 RKRNLQGAVNQFV
+347 GKQSLQGAVNQFV
-360 EFCKVTANRAS
+360 EFCKVTTANGS

>member
-1 MLISSQPM
+1 
-9 RVISKQEA
+9 
-17 IQIRMLNQ
+17 MLNQ

-91 SHTDIGWLL
+91 SQTDIGWLL

-112 SWHKSINVSFP
+112 SWHKSINISFS
-123 ESYFEEITRAMQEL
+123 ESHFEEITRAMQEL

-145 KKAIAEKLTTL
+145 KRAIAEELTSL
-156 GFLLDDRL
+156 GLLPDDRL

-170 RMEIE
+170 RSEIE

-180 GEMQGREATWALLSE
+180 GVMQGREATWALLSE
-195 RVPIICSL
+195 RVPTIRSL
-203 TPDEALKQLAL
+203 TPDEALKQLAV

-219 HSPASLEDFVW
+219 HSPASLEDFAW
-230 WSGLTKTQCRK
+230 WSGLSKTQCRK
-241 ALALIAREIEEIK
+241 ALTLIANEVEEIK
-254 IEEEMMYLYH
+254 VEEETMYLYH
-264 KTLDCPDYAKMV
+264 NTPDCSDYAGMV

-310 FNPVILHEGRV
+310 FKPVILHEGRV

-332 AANLTIDFFAEKSKI
+332 GENLTIDFFAPKSKI
-347 RKRNLQGAVNQFV
+347 GKQSLQGAVNQFV
-360 EFCKVTANRAS
+360 EFCKVTTANGS